1 MVGGNLASWEV
12 QRDVKEGDAPLGS
25 QVRPRWCD
33 RIHSRHPETA
43 PFCPPLLPPFTPLH
57 GLGGD
62 VPPSP
67 QDQVPPKMSSCPP
80 GLQRRGC
87 ARRLFGKARGSGR
100 ARWCQTAR
108 GPNWLISTTSPL
120 KKYETCC
127 HSLIHQPDRSSKSRL
142 PTRFHF
148 SPNLISVLNYKL
160 IMGSH

>member
-1 MVGGNLASWEV
+1 MLRRGMPPWEARSGQDGV
-12 QRDVKEGDAPLGS
+12 TTSIRATCK
-25 QVRPRWCD
+25 
-33 RIHSRHPETA
+33 RH
-43 PFCPPLLPPFTPLH
+43 PLLPPFTPLRAPH
-57 GLGGD
+57 GLGG
-62 VPPSP
+62 VMYPPHP
-67 QDQVPPKMSSCPP
+67 RTTRHRRRRHPP

-87 ARRLFGKARGSGR
+87 ARRLFCKARGSGR

>member
-1 MVGGNLASWEV
+1 MLRRGMLPWE
-12 QRDVKEGDAPLGS
+12 AGS
-25 QVRPRWCD
+25 GQDGVTTS
-33 RIHSRHPETA
+33 IHTIWKRHPSA
-43 PFCPPLLPPFTPLH
+43 RLCSLHSPLSVHPMDW
-57 GLGGD
+57 GGD
-62 VPPSP
+62 VPPSS
-67 QDQVPPKMSSCPP
+67 QDQAPLKTSSSSPP

-87 ARRLFGKARGSGR
+87 ARRLFCKERGSGR

-127 HSLIHQPDRSSKSRL
+127 YSLIHQPDRSSKSRL